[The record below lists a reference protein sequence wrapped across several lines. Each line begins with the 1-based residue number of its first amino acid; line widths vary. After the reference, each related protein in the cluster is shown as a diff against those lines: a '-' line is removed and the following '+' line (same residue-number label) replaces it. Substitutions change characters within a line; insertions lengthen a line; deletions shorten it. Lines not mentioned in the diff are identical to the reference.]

1 MRSTRNGN
9 VDRLLATG
17 DDKIAS
23 ERNKNNHLVR
33 MASNVQIK
41 LSLVLKCYV
50 KGMVSWLQARVTL
63 TQSP

>member
-23 ERNKNNHLVR
+23 GKKEKNHLVR
-33 MASNVQIK
+33 MVGHVQ
-41 LSLVLKCYV
+41 V
-50 KGMVSWLQARVTL
+50 K
-63 TQSP
+63 

>member
-23 ERNKNNHLVR
+23 EKKKKNHLVR
-33 MASNVQIK
+33 MASSDQIITGPEM
-41 LSLVLKCYV
+41 LC
-50 KGMVSWLQARVTL
+50 
-63 TQSP
+63 